1 MPSRLLVTLVS
12 LVATALAPLAS
23 PPGAAASTAAKPILT
38 APESVV
44 EGDRY
49 EVTVKVP
56 RAATAVRVRLQRWTK
71 DVLGNAA
78 WVTVAVRKVRGKA
91 RQAFRAVAGEADS
104 DRYRARVEYATGKPV
119 MSTPDSVT
127 VWHWTDLFEFE
138 RYYATAG
145 IYPFGTTVSIN
156 GNAYRG
162 LMTYGSHTSHE
173 VRFTTGR
180 KCRAVRGVLGLSDG
194 SADGSSA
201 SISLVADETTTPFT
215 SGTLTPGMAQ
225 PFEMALDL
233 PYRLAVRMQSSAPAG
248 GRAYPAVGAP
258 ELLCTGLQ

>member
-1 MPSRLLVTLVS
+1 M
-12 LVATALAPLAS
+12 
-23 PPGAAASTAAKPILT
+23 
-38 APESVV
+38 

-56 RAATAVRVRLQRWTK
+56 RAATAVRARLQRWTK

-127 VWHWTDLFEFE
+127 VWHWVSMMEFDAYSSSNGVVSSPYAQFVMNGTAYPGGWYTSGSWPSWDL
-138 RYYATAG
+138 
-145 IYPFGTTVSIN
+145 
-156 GNAYRG
+156 
-162 LMTYGSHTSHE
+162 
-173 VRFTTGR
+173 RFTPGR
-180 KCRAVRGVLGLSDG
+180 HCRAFRGVVGVTDR
-194 SADGSSA
+194 SADGSA
-201 SISLVADETTTPFT
+201 GAFQLVADDAPVYASPVLSPGTTH
-215 SGTLTPGMAQ
+215 
-225 PFEMALDL
+225 PFEVELAT
-233 PYRLAVRMQSSAPAG
+233 PYRLYLQAQRLSTQA
-248 GRAYPAVGAP
+248 AYPAVGYP